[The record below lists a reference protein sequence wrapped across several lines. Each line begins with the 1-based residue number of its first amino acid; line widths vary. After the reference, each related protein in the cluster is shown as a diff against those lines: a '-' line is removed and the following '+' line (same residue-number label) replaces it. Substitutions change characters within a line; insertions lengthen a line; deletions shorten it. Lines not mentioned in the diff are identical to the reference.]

1 MMSQTSDFR
10 NRMNQTATSDP
21 LPEIA
26 NGLIWNAKAHL
37 LNRNQAGAD
46 YASTRE
52 YCSRSP

>member
-1 MMSQTSDFR
+1 MMTKTSDFR

-26 NGLIWNAKAHL
+26 NGLIWNSKAHV
-37 LNRNQAGAD
+37 LNRTQSGAS

-52 YCSRSP
+52 YCTE